1 VVRRSVRHEADVV
14 IHLLWLREVSDLLK
28 IEAASLLQK
37 IKEGYGAMNFVFD
50 AKWGER
56 LEVMRESWVAQGGT
70 NEELE
75 PHFHPTGKN
84 TKAELG

>member
-14 IHLLWLREVSDLLK
+14 IHLLWLREVSDLSK

-50 AKWGER
+50 AK
-56 LEVMRESWVAQGGT
+56 
-70 NEELE
+70 
-75 PHFHPTGKN
+75 
-84 TKAELG
+84 